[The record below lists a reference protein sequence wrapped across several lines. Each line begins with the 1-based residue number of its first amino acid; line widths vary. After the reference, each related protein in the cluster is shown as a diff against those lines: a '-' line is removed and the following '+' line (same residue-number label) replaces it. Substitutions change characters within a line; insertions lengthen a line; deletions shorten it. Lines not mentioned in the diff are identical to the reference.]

1 MQIIVTGAAGRMGI
15 SNIQSIH
22 DDKDCKLAGAVEYPE
37 SPAIGRDAGLL
48 SGVDEAGVKVT
59 GDIRKCPRN
68 ADVIID
74 FSSPAALKN
83 HVAFALETKT
93 ALVVGTT
100 GIEDFSLL
108 EKASGEIPVIWAP
121 NYSVGVNLLAKLVRI
136 SAEVLNEGFDV
147 EIIEAHHRMKKDA
160 PSGTALKLLNVV
172 KDVYKT
178 ENVIY
183 GREGMV
189 GARPA
194 REIAV
199 HAVRGGDIVGDHTVL
214 FAGLGERIELTHKAS
229 SRKTFSKGAIR
240 AAKYIVKSGPGFYT
254 MEDVLEL

>member
-1 MQIIVTGAAGRMGI
+1 MKIIVTGAAGRMGI

-22 DDKDCKLAGAVEYPE
+22 DDNECELIGAVEYPD
-37 SPAIGRDAGLL
+37 SPSIGKDAGLMA
-48 SGVDEAGVKVT
+48 GVDEAGVKVLT
-59 GDIRKCPRN
+59 DIKKCP
-68 ADVIID
+68 ADADAIID
-74 FSSPAALKN
+74 FSSPLALKN
-83 HVAFALETKT
+83 HVEFALDTRT

-100 GIEDFSLL
+100 GIEDLSIL
-108 EKASGEIPVIWAP
+108 EKASKNIPVIWAP

-136 SAEVLNEGFDV
+136 SAEVLNDGFDV

-172 KDVYKT
+172 KDVFHT
-178 ENVIY
+178 DDVIY
-183 GREGMV
+183 GREGLV

-254 MEDVLEL
+254 MEDVLEI

>member
-1 MQIIVTGAAGRMGI
+1 MKIIVTGAAGRMGI
-15 SNIQSIH
+15 SNIQSVH
-22 DDKDCKLAGAVEYPE
+22 DDKDCELAGAVEYPE
-37 SPAIGRDAGLL
+37 SSMIGKDAGLMA
-48 SGVDEAGVKVT
+48 GVEEAGIKVVGDICECT
-59 GDIRKCPRN
+59 GD
-68 ADVIID
+68 ADAIID

-83 HVAFALETKT
+83 HVDFALETKM

-108 EKASGEIPVIWAP
+108 EKASEAIPVIWAP
-121 NYSVGVNLLAKLVRI
+121 NYSVGVNLLAKLVKI

-160 PSGTALKLLNVV
+160 PSGTALKLLNVI
-172 KDVYKT
+172 KEIYHT
-178 ENVIY
+178 EDVIY

-214 FAGLGERIELTHKAS
+214 FAGFGERIELTHKAS

-240 AAKYIVKSGPGFYT
+240 AAKYIVKEGPGFYT
-254 MEDVLEL
+254 MENVLEL